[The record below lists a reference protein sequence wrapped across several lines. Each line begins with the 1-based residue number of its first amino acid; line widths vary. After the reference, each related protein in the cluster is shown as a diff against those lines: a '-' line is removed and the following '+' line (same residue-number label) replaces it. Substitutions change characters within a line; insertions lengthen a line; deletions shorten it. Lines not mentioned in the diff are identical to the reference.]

1 MDKLSVDA
9 YFPSVDE
16 KLSVY
21 TSDPEDNNSE
31 HCHDFN
37 ELVIVDSGHG
47 LHVNN
52 GKPVFIQ
59 EGDVF
64 FISDNDYHFYDELGT
79 LKLINVL
86 INPHAQFNFLTNT
99 ECLLSRFS
107 ACKSSHYGW
116 LMPEVK
122 NHCRSLIGQIF
133 TSNDN
138 CDQALNSLKRE
149 GIFFQLIMKLMSQQ
163 EIVDRN
169 HTQYKLHMMLGYLQE
184 HCFTEINWAHIADE
198 FSLPQRTLFRRIKET
213 TGMTPENYLKRLR
226 LVSARMEIK
235 NTEASI
241 TDISYMCGFSNS
253 NHFTTSYKK
262 VFGLTP
268 SEERKKK

>member
-1 MDKLSVDA
+1 MEKLRVEA
-9 YFPSVDE
+9 YFPSADE

-21 TSDPEDNNSE
+21 SSDPEDNNSE

-47 LHVNN
+47 LHVIN

-64 FISDNDYHFYDELGT
+64 FVRDNDYHFYDELGT

-86 INPHAQFNFLTNT
+86 INPQTQFNYLTNT
-99 ECLLSRFS
+99 ESLLSRFS
-107 ACKSSHYGW
+107 ASEGSHYGW
-116 LMPEVK
+116 LLPDVK
-122 NHCRSLIGQIF
+122 NHCRGLVGQMF
-133 TSNDN
+133 AHNREQDP
-138 CDQALNSLKRE
+138 QALQQE
-149 GIFFQLIMKLMSQQ
+149 GLFFQLIMNLVNQQ
-163 EIVDRN
+163 ETGDRN
-169 HTQYKLHMMLGYLQE
+169 HTQYKLHRMLGYLQE
-184 HCFTEINWAHIADE
+184 HCFTEINWTDVADE
-198 FSLPQRTLFRRIKET
+198 FLLTQRTLFRRIKET

-226 LVSARMEIK
+226 LVSARVKIK

-241 TDISYMCGFSNS
+241 TDIAFMCGFSNS
-253 NHFTTSYKK
+253 NHFTTSYKQ

-268 SEERKKK
+268 SQERKKA